1 MGRAPAISTVGLT
14 SWDVLLATPDY
25 PAAGGYTVIDEI
37 ASLPGG
43 TTSNTALALAKL
55 GAQVS
60 FAGMTGDDDLGTRLR
75 EALALAGVETS
86 WLLTRPD
93 EPTDQCYIIVSHE
106 PSDRTIYW
114 QKGAKIV
121 KGDPLDVPA
130 IFGHD
135 LVVLDIDDPPLL
147 RFLTDLPAHTIPN
160 TRLLGT
166 LGYIAE
172 FTDPD
177 RFDVYCRF
185 DALVGNVKE
194 FGILTGNLELEAII
208 ETLRDGMVGSNLR
221 YAAISRGRD
230 GGTFIT
236 RTERWDLPAM
246 PVVVVD
252 PTGAGDAF
260 TAGIAWGLARRLPLE
275 RTLLLGNALGGLATR
290 RLGAQT
296 SLPDWSEVAAITGVA
311 ESEWRE

>member
-1 MGRAPAISTVGLT
+1 MIRSPRIATVGLT
-14 SWDVLLATPDY
+14 SWDVLIATPDY
-25 PAAGGYTVIDEI
+25 PAAGRYTTIEQV

-43 TTSNTALALAKL
+43 TTSNTALALARL
-55 GAQVS
+55 GANVS
-60 FAGMTGDDDLGTRLR
+60 FAGMVGDDDMGANLR
-75 EALALAGVETS
+75 SELDSAGIDTG
-86 WLLTRPD
+86 WLLTRD
-93 EPTDQCYIIVSHE
+93 GERTDSCYIIVSRE
-106 PSDRTIYW
+106 PADRTIFW

-130 IFGHD
+130 VFAHD
-135 LVVLDIDDPPLL
+135 LVVIDVDDPPLVRL
-147 RFLTDLPAHTIPN
+147 LTDLPAHTIPN

-172 FTDPD
+172 FTEED
-177 RFDVYCRF
+177 RWPVYLRF
-185 DALVGNVKE
+185 DALVGNIKE
-194 FGILTGNLELEAII
+194 FCTLTGENDLDAIVAA
-208 ETLRDGMVGSNLR
+208 LQAGMVGANLR

-230 GGTFIT
+230 GGTIFT
-236 RTERWDLPAM
+236 HDVRVDLPAHE
-246 PVVVVD
+246 VDVVD

-260 TAGIAWGLARRLPLE
+260 TAGIALGLARRLPIE

-296 SLPDWSEVAAITGVA
+296 SLPDWSEVAALTGIP